1 MSETMASPTQVA
13 RANTQRHPA
22 WPKTIGSTRIAPVAR
37 GLGGFVLWLGLWQLL
52 TTMGPLADTRGL
64 PTALATLNS
73 AVALVSD
80 PSFWSAIGT
89 TFKDVFIAMVIV
101 VVMGTCVGVAMGLW
115 RTVEWL
121 LEPSSQFL
129 RPIPAVVLLPLVL
142 LIYGPTSELAI
153 ALAVL
158 GGVWPVLIHAQIG
171 VRSVDPVALDT
182 GRAMGLPWHMRQ
194 TAIVLPS
201 AMPSFVTGIR
211 IASSLTLMLAI
222 GAGVLGGSPGLG
234 QTIMLAQQT
243 GDADRVFAILLWAGV
258 LGVTLNG
265 VLTAI
270 ETRLYRGRRELVS

>member
-1 MSETMASPTQVA
+1 MTDTMASPTQVTQA
-13 RANTQRHPA
+13 RPVNLATPRGP
-22 WPKTIGSTRIAPVAR
+22 IGSARVAPILR

-52 TTMGPLADTRGL
+52 TTTGPLADTRGL
-64 PTALATLNS
+64 PTALGTLQS
-73 AVALVSD
+73 ASGLVGDSA
-80 PSFWSAIGT
+80 FWSAVGT
-89 TFKDVFIAMVIV
+89 TFKDALAAMAIVIV
-101 VVMGTCVGVAMGLW
+101 LGTSVGVAMGLW
-115 RTVEWL
+115 RPVEWL

-142 LIYGPTSELAI
+142 LVYGPTSELAV

-201 AMPSFVTGIR
+201 ALPSFVTGVR
-211 IASSLTLMLAI
+211 IASSLTLMLVI

-243 GDADRVFAILLWAGV
+243 GDAERVFAILLWAGV
-258 LGVTLNG
+258 LGVALNG
-265 VLTAI
+265 LLSAI
-270 ETRLYRGRRELVS
+270 EKRLNRGRRELVS

>member
-1 MSETMASPTQVA
+1 MTDTMASPTQVIQA
-13 RANTQRHPA
+13 RPANLATPRGP
-22 WPKTIGSTRIAPVAR
+22 IGAARVAPIVR

-52 TTMGPLADTRGL
+52 TTTGPLADTRGL
-64 PTALATLNS
+64 PTALGTLQS
-73 AVALVSD
+73 ASELVGDSA
-80 PSFWSAIGT
+80 FWSAVGT
-89 TFKDVFIAMVIV
+89 TFKDVLTAMVIV
-101 VVMGTCVGVAMGLW
+101 IVLGTSVGVAMGLW
-115 RTVEWL
+115 KTVEWL

-142 LIYGPTSELAI
+142 LIYGPTSELAV

-182 GRAMGLPWHMRQ
+182 GRAMGLPWHLRQ

-201 AMPSFVTGIR
+201 ALPSFVTGVR
-211 IASSLTLMLAI
+211 IASSLTLMLTI

-243 GDADRVFAILLWAGV
+243 GDAERVFAILLWAGV
-258 LGVTLNG
+258 IGVALNG
-265 VLTAI
+265 VLSGI
-270 ETRLYRGRRELVS
+270 EKRLHRGRRELVS